1 MLHPSVVSDART
13 GRILQKAFKV
23 SANLSIRQIRYTL
36 LGNNNDVRGGGEP
49 GLVKT
54 EEFSESPLEV
64 IPPYRLSHFLAD
76 NDPQT
81 RPTLSVGT

>member
-1 MLHPSVVSDART
+1 MLHPSVVLDTRT
-13 GRILQKAFKV
+13 GRMLQEAFKV
-23 SANLSIRQIRYTL
+23 FADLPIRHVRCTL
-36 LGNNNDVRGGGEP
+36 LGNNNDVGGGGEP
-49 GLVKT
+49 GFMKT
-54 EEFSESPLEV
+54 EELSESPLEV

>member
-1 MLHPSVVSDART
+1 M
-13 GRILQKAFKV
+13 
-23 SANLSIRQIRYTL
+23 
-36 LGNNNDVRGGGEP
+36 
-49 GLVKT
+49 KT
-54 EEFSESPLEV
+54 EELSESPLEV